1 MRTSVFCSMSSALA
15 MKVKR
20 GVRRCSLFKS
30 GLRNYIRMKWRKD
43 EREVA
48 QGLHPVPRERAICAE
63 QERNSVAP
71 LHAGQP
77 EMAITQTLLCHS
89 DAIEEEWCA
98 QFGGVVGPIPLG
110 IVESGNVHF
119 ARAQGRSGKRSMGV
133 TAVLYADHAA
143 KDAVAQHVNGD
154 VGEG

>member
-1 MRTSVFCSMSSALA
+1 MNA
-15 MKVKR
+15 
-20 GVRRCSLFKS
+20 
-30 GLRNYIRMKWRKD
+30 KWRKGYTPC
-43 EREVA
+43 RESVRFA
-48 QGLHPVPRERAICAE
+48 
-63 QERNSVAP
+63 RNWGSNSAAP

-77 EMAITQTLLCHS
+77 EMAVPQTLLCHS

-154 VGEG
+154 VGEGDGHELIDRVGLAAAQIVSQVADHDFIAGTLADL